1 MCVVCNNIYPKNI
14 INSAMVLFEDTVHI
28 KTCIPTNIHHIILKK
43 KMLELSKMVARDERN
58 VPAFSTKL

>member
-1 MCVVCNNIYPKNI
+1 
-14 INSAMVLFEDTVHI
+14 MVLFEDTVHI